1 MAHLASMTVG
11 RMQAGDE
18 GFCSK
23 DALYVAPRPPRG
35 PGDDPSVADVSPF
48 LLPDSSVCGEPSA
61 RAKVPIR
68 RLEAG
73 FAICLPPGEVPS
85 SYRREHPP
93 DSCPVV
99 VIERAAGQ
107 PGA

>member
-1 MAHLASMTVG
+1 MASMTVG
-11 RMQAGDE
+11 QMQVGDE
-18 GFCSK
+18 GFSSL

-35 PGDDPSVADVSPF
+35 SGDHPSVASVSPF
-48 LLPDSSVCGEPSA
+48 LVPDSPVFGEA
-61 RAKVPIR
+61 VAMAKVRIR
-68 RLEAG
+68 RLEDG
-73 FAICLPPGEVPS
+73 FAIRLPPGEVPS